1 MIGRLRGLLAAKDP
15 GIVILDVGGVGYE
28 VAVTPRALAELPS
41 IGDEAVLHTHMHV
54 REDNMS
60 LFGFPTAPERDLFRV
75 LIGISGVGPKVGMAM
90 LGTLSPDEIRRAVIA
105 DDTTTLT
112 SVPGIGKRSAQKLI
126 LELRPKLEVPD
137 TDVVVGGP
145 LADVRQALEGLGY
158 SPPEIRS
165 ALTDLAYDGEPE
177 DLLRLALQRLGQP
190 GG

>member
-75 LIGISGVGPKVGMAM
+75 LIGIS
-90 LGTLSPDEIRRAVIA
+90 
-105 DDTTTLT
+105 
-112 SVPGIGKRSAQKLI
+112 
-126 LELRPKLEVPD
+126 
-137 TDVVVGGP
+137 
-145 LADVRQALEGLGY
+145 
-158 SPPEIRS
+158 
-165 ALTDLAYDGEPE
+165 
-177 DLLRLALQRLGQP
+177 
-190 GG
+190 